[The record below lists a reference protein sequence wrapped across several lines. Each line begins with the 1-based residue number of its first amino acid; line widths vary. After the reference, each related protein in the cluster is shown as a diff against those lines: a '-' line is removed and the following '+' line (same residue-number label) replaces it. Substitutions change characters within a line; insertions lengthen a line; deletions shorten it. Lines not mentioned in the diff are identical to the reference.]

1 MEPMQRTEF
10 FNELNKSLDCFPES
24 FAKHK
29 ILPQLINAF
38 EFGGA
43 GSSVLAPLFK
53 LGALL
58 KGEEYQRKIVPC
70 VVKLFSSTDRATRLN
85 LLQQVWRYSQCL
97 VETGFDNAYVV
108 CSTKEKTLKVNGAL
122 SNSCRRTVVL
132 MMSSSLLDK
141 CTTDRSIATQ
151 CIQCGTC
158 F

>member
-1 MEPMQRTEF
+1 MQRTEF
-10 FNELNKSLDCFPES
+10 FNELNKSLDSFPER

-58 KGEEYQRKIVPC
+58 KGDEYQRKIVPC

-85 LLQQVWRYSQCL
+85 LLQQVCRLRMAVCVCVWVHTLCSLCEPTIDMC
-97 VETGFDNAYVV
+97 VVVV
-108 CSTKEKTLKVNGAL
+108 CLFV
-122 SNSCRRTVVL
+122 CVL
-132 MMSSSLLDK
+132 FEL
-141 CTTDRSIATQ
+141 
-151 CIQCGTC
+151 
-158 F
+158 